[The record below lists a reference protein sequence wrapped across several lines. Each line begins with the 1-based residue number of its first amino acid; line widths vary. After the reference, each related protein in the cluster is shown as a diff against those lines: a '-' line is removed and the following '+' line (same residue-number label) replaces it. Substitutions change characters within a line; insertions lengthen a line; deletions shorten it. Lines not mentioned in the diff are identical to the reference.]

1 MYTHEFHVRAIL
13 MKKYGSRLEVFTGL
27 AERTKGGKG
36 LRREDLVM
44 GTNGRIAS
52 KRLSDAGKRRWA
64 EGGMEAF
71 GKAPKENAAEVVAD
85 GAAGVE

>member
-1 MYTHEFHVRAIL
+1 
-13 MKKYGSRLEVFTGL
+13 MKKYGTRLEVYSGL

-44 GTNGRIAS
+44 GTNGQIAS

-71 GKAPKENAAEVVAD
+71 GKAPKEDALQLDSSFDPE
-85 GAAGVE
+85 

>member
-1 MYTHEFHVRAIL
+1 
-13 MKKYGSRLEVFTGL
+13 MKKYGTRLEVYSGL

-44 GTNGRIAS
+44 GSNGQIAS

-64 EGGMEAF
+64 EGGKEAF
-71 GKAPKENAAEVVAD
+71 GLAAKENAAEVVAD

>member
-1 MYTHEFHVRAIL
+1 
-13 MKKYGSRLEVFTGL
+13 MKKYGTRLEVYSGL

-44 GTNGRIAS
+44 GTNGQIAS

-71 GKAPKENAAEVVAD
+71 GKAPKEDALQRDSSFDPE
-85 GAAGVE
+85 